1 MQRWLGGWI
10 AVLWGLACCAAA
22 AAAQTGP
29 TPTTPGLTLDQALGY
44 PFVSELVSAEHAD
57 RIAWVQDVRGV
68 RNVWVAEG
76 PGFRP
81 RQVTRYTEDDGQE
94 LTQLSFSPDGARL
107 LYVRGGDHDAN
118 WPAEGHLAPDPT
130 GSVEQPQ
137 VTVWSASLEGAAPVK
152 LAEGDDPALSAKGV
166 LAYVKDDQVWT
177 ASLDGKGKPE
187 RLAFDRG
194 KAGELAW
201 SPDGS
206 RLAFVSNRGDHAFV
220 AVYTDKAHPLTYLQ
234 PSTGQ
239 DDAPVW
245 SPDGARIAFTRQP
258 GDGGAP
264 RPRLVQ
270 TPRPWSIWTAD
281 AATGVGQP
289 VWRSPQTLDGSYPEA
304 ITGANLVWAADGRLG
319 FTSDL
324 DGWRHLYSVP
334 AAGGAPSLLTSGRFM
349 VEDVALTRDKR
360 SFVYSANTGANMTFT
375 VGRPG
380 AEFAQGSTPNPGDDD
395 RRHIFCVALAGG
407 APAAVTSGDS
417 IQTAPVPASDNR
429 VAFVDW
435 GARRPAEV
443 EMASLTGAALTPLD
457 DAAVR
462 DYPSDSLVTPRLVSF
477 KAADGTIVEGQLF
490 QQDGGA
496 SAKPGVI
503 FVHGGP
509 PRQMLLGWHYMGYYS
524 NAYAVNQDLAAHG
537 FVVLSVNYR
546 LGIGYGR
553 AFQQPD
559 HAGPAGAAEYQ
570 DVLAGAR
577 FLQQVKGVDPG
588 RIGIWG
594 GSYGGYLTGLAL
606 ARNSDLFKAGV
617 DFHGVHDWS
626 LLLNQEAP
634 PTKRYEQGDFAE
646 AMKTAFQASPD
657 ADVGA
662 WRSPVL
668 LIQGDDDRN
677 VRFDQTVD
685 LARRLDAQGVRHE
698 ELVIP
703 NEIHGFLRYASWLAA
718 DRATVAFLARELGA
732 R

>member
-1 MQRWLGGWI
+1 MRRWVG
-10 AVLWGLACCAAA
+10 GLAALVLGSSG
-22 AAAQTGP
+22 AAAQVP
-29 TPTTPGLTLDQALGY
+29 APLTLEQALGY
-44 PFVSELVSAEHAD
+44 AFISDLTAADHAD

-68 RNVWVAEG
+68 RNVWLAEG
-76 PGFRP
+76 PDFRP
-81 RQVTRYTEDDGQE
+81 RQLTRYTEDDGQE
-94 LTQLSFSPDGARL
+94 LGGLSFSPDGARL
-107 LYVRGGDHDAN
+107 VYVRGGDHDAN
-118 WPAEGHLAPDPT
+118 WAADGKLAPDPAA
-130 GSVEQPQ
+130 SPEEPK
-137 VTVWSASLEGAAPVK
+137 VTIWGASLAGAAPTK
-152 LAEGDDPALSAKGV
+152 LAEGDYPALSTRGV

-177 ASLDGKGKPE
+177 APLDGKGEPR

-194 KAGELAW
+194 KARDLAW

-206 RLAFVSNRGDHAFV
+206 RLAFVSDRGDHAFV
-220 AVYTDKAHPLTYLQ
+220 AVYTDKAHPLVYLQ

-239 DDAPVW
+239 DGDPAW
-245 SPDGARIAFTRQP
+245 SPDGTRIAFSRQP
-258 GDGGAP
+258 GAGGAP

-270 TPRPWSIWTAD
+270 TPQPWSIWTAD
-281 AATGVGQP
+281 ASTGAGQS
-289 VWRSPQTLDGSYPEA
+289 VWRSPDTLDGSYPEA
-304 ITGANLVWAADGRLG
+304 ITGANLTWAADGRLG
-319 FTSDL
+319 FTADL
-324 DGWRHLYSVP
+324 DGWRHLYALP
-334 AAGGAPSLLTSGRFM
+334 ASGAAATLLTPGPFM
-349 VEDVALTRDKR
+349 VEDVALSRDKR
-360 SFVYSANTGANMTFT
+360 SFVYSANTG
-375 VGRPG
+375 VG
-380 AEFAQGSTPNPGDDD
+380 PGDAD
-395 RRHIFCVALAGG
+395 RRHIFRVAVQGG
-407 APAAVTSGDS
+407 APTSVTAGDGV
-417 IQTAPVPASDNR
+417 QTAPAPLSGDRIAW
-429 VAFVDW
+429 VDW

-443 EMASLTGAALTPLD
+443 EMATAAGGAPRPLD
-457 DAAVR
+457 DTAVR
-462 DYPSDSLVTPRLVSF
+462 DYPSPALVVPRLVSF
-477 KAADGTIVEGQLF
+477 KSADGTVLQGQLF
-490 QQDGGA
+490 QREDGA
-496 SAKPGVI
+496 VAKPGVI

-577 FLQQVKGVDPG
+577 FLQHTPGVDPA

-626 LLLNQEAP
+626 LLLNQEAA
-634 PTKRYEQGDFAE
+634 PTKRFEQGDFAQ
-646 AMKTAFQASPD
+646 AMKVAFQSSPD
-657 ADVGA
+657 ADLTT

-685 LARRLDAQGVRHE
+685 LSRRLDAQGVRFE

-718 DRATVAFLARELGA
+718 DRAAVAFLTRELGA